1 MSFGKMKNQIDL
13 ITLEPIKDEQG
24 FVTTGETI
32 VASVRAY
39 KEDRHGNE
47 SWKNRAI
54 FSKASALFRFRVI
67 PSLTVT
73 TSMVITCE
81 NNRYKI
87 ISVENVKGRGMYLE
101 VLCEKV
107 EVSG

>member
-1 MSFGKMKNQIDL
+1 MSFGKMNTRMDL
-13 ITLEPIKDEQG
+13 VTLEPIKDEQG
-24 FVTTGETI
+24 FATTAETI

-54 FSKASALFRFRVI
+54 FSKASALFRFRAI

-73 TSMVITCE
+73 TSMMITCE
-81 NNRYKI
+81 NNRYNI

>member
-1 MSFGKMKNQIDL
+1 MSFGKMKTQIDL

-24 FVTTGETI
+24 FATTGETI
-32 VASVRAY
+32 VSSVRAY
-39 KEDRHGNE
+39 KEDRNGNE
-47 SWKNRAI
+47 SWKNRAV
-54 FSKASALFRFRVI
+54 FSKASALFRFRAI

-73 TSMVITCE
+73 TNMIIACE
-81 NNRYKI
+81 SGRYNI

>member
-1 MSFGKMKNQIDL
+1 MSFGKMNTRIDL
-13 ITLEPIKDEQG
+13 VTLEPIKDEQG
-24 FVTTGETI
+24 FATTAETI

-47 SWKNRAI
+47 SWKNRAV
-54 FSKASALFRFRVI
+54 FSKASALFCFRAI
-67 PSLTVT
+67 PGIIVSTG
-73 TSMVITCE
+73 MVIVCDSC
-81 NNRYKI
+81 RYNI

-107 EVSG
+107 DVSG